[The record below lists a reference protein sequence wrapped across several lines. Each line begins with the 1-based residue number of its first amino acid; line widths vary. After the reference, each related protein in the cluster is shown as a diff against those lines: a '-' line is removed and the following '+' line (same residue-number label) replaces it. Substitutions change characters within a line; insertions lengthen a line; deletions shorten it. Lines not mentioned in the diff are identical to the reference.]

1 MNKLTLYT
9 KPGCHLC
16 DEMKQVLNDL
26 PGDIKI
32 IIEEV
37 NIETETSLREK
48 YKYKIPV
55 LILNGRVIAK
65 YRTDRERLI
74 RILK

>member
-9 KPGCHLC
+9 RPGCHLC

>member
-1 MNKLTLYT
+1 MNKLILYT

-55 LILNGRVIAK
+55 LTLNGRVIAK